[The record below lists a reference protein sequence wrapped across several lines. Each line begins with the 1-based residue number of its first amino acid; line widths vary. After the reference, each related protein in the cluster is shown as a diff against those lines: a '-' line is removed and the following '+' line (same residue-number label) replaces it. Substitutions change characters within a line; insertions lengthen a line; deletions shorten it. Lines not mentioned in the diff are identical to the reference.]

1 MTQIQ
6 HREAWLLASREFDEN
21 RSESLWQ
28 RCLEQCHQDPN
39 EAKAQYLN
47 EAAVLYDQHLA
58 QGRGEGT
65 PHADGSGGV
74 HRGRPPKRARIGLWA
89 RLKEPSLLN
98 PVIAAIPLGLLALWI
113 ILGYIFAQTRP
124 PFVAWGVL
132 LALIYVPAA
141 AIIGYTALFTL
152 RYRLSESF
160 RRQRAGEVEGLSLWA
175 IVSVL
180 LFGAIS
186 MYLVWAL

>member
-1 MTQIQ
+1 
-6 HREAWLLASREFDEN
+6 
-21 RSESLWQ
+21 
-28 RCLEQCHQDPN
+28 
-39 EAKAQYLN
+39 
-47 EAAVLYDQHLA
+47 
-58 QGRGEGT
+58 
-65 PHADGSGGV
+65 
-74 HRGRPPKRARIGLWA
+74 
-89 RLKEPSLLN
+89 
-98 PVIAAIPLGLLALWI
+98 VIAAIPLGLLALWI